1 MITILLVEDEPPI
14 LRDIQ
19 FQIRKC
25 SEKCT
30 IFATAFN
37 GRQAI
42 EILESSHS
50 KIDLLITDIQMP
62 VINGLELIQHV
73 KKLYPDI
80 ICVILTGYSEFNYA
94 KEALRLGVMD
104 YLLKPVEEEALTNI
118 LNNVYEKKYQEKLEN
133 EIRNSGPVLSIS
145 SNIPQPDKTD
155 HYATAVLCIGSFPIY
170 STIYTTSMHSLWTNC
185 KLEKNMTKLLRSDE
199 SFWIL
204 EGKTPSE
211 KNIIISFNQR
221 TIREIETFYHQ
232 FFSSLHLQQSYTMAV
247 QPELESINEVGKS
260 IQSLRQLLAKKTILG
275 TSQLLFHSKERLS
288 GNTSGNTLELL
299 DLHLS
304 NLCTFFDQMQFG
316 LFTKELSLMIRTMQ
330 KKNCNQSIV
339 FKYLYDL
346 MNTCFAKVK
355 NISSSSSRSC
365 IEYAGDAIYMSS
377 SFQDLFDNINDIFN
391 DIFDHIKNQYATT
404 TFKEHL
410 MITIDTY
417 IQENYQQPL
426 NTQNLSE
433 HFNFSPAYLSK
444 LFREY
449 KALSPTEYITA
460 LRIDKAKELLLS
472 SNNLKIKEVATL
484 VGYDD
489 SLYFSKVFKKITGI
503 SPKQFLEFDMA
514 KP

>member
-42 EILESSHS
+42 EILESSHH

-73 KKLYPDI
+73 RKLYPDI

-94 KEALRLGVMD
+94 KEALRLGVLD

-118 LNNVYEKKYQEKLEN
+118 LNDVYEKKYQEKLES
-133 EIRNSGPVLSIS
+133 EIRNSGPVLSFS
-145 SNIPQPDKTD
+145 PRVPQPDKTD

-185 KLEKNMTKLLRSDE
+185 QLEKIITKLLRPDE

-211 KNIIISFNQR
+211 KNIILSLNKH
-221 TIREIETFYHQ
+221 TMSETETFYHQ
-232 FFSSLHLQQSYTMAV
+232 FFSSLKLQQPFTMAV
-247 QPELESINEVGKS
+247 NPELKNMNEVGKS

-275 TSQLLFHSKERLS
+275 TSQLLFQPKENLA
-288 GNTSGNTLELL
+288 GNTSASTLKML

-316 LFTKELSLMIRTMQ
+316 LFTKELSGMMNTMK
-330 KKNCNQSIV
+330 KKNCNQSTV

-346 MNTCFAKVK
+346 MNTCFSKDK
-355 NISSSSSRSC
+355 NITSSSSRSC

-377 SFQDLFDNINDIFN
+377 SFQDLFDNMNDIFN
-391 DIFDHIKNQYATT
+391 DIFDQIKNQCAST

-472 SNNLKIKEVATL
+472 DNCLKIKEVATL

-489 SLYFSKVFKKITGI
+489 SLYFSKVFKKTTGK
-503 SPKQFLEFDMA
+503 SPKQFLG
-514 KP
+514 